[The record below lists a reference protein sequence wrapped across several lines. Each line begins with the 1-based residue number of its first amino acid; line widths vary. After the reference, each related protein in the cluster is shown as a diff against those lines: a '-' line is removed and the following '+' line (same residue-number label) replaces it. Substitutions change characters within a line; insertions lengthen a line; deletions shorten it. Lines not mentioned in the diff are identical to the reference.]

1 MKKSIIIIQI
11 VLLLA
16 VGLLYYWHFTC
27 NKNNT
32 TLCKSSVAI
41 KPGNSRPLIAYVD
54 LDSLN
59 EKIVFIKNNRLS
71 LEMEQ
76 KSIESEWEKGYR
88 DLENQ
93 KNNFLKKG
101 SAITQSQA
109 EEFQNILLQQ
119 QQNIDNKK
127 QVLMQK
133 LNQKSFKFM
142 EDIQKKLKEFLEDY
156 NKNNQFTYIFTTGNG
171 LDYMVYKDSSY
182 NITHDVIDGMNEKLN
197 P

>member
-1 MKKSIIIIQI
+1 MKKFIVISNII
-11 VLLLA
+11 LWLA
-16 VGLLYYWHFTC
+16 VGVLYYWHFTC
-27 NKNNT
+27 KKNNAT
-32 TLCKSSVAI
+32 FCKPAVSI
-41 KPGNSRPLIAYVD
+41 KSNSTRPLIAYID

-59 EKIVFIKNNRLS
+59 EKIAFIKKNRLS

-76 KSIESEWEKGYR
+76 KNIEADWEKGYR

-101 SAITQSQA
+101 SSITQAQA
-109 EEFQNILLQQ
+109 EAFQNMLIQQ

-127 QVLMQK
+127 QVLSQA
-133 LNQKSFKFM
+133 LNQKSYKFL
-142 EDIQKKLKEFLEDY
+142 EDIQKKLKEFLEEY

-182 NITHDVIDGMNEKLN
+182 NITQDVIEGMNEKLS